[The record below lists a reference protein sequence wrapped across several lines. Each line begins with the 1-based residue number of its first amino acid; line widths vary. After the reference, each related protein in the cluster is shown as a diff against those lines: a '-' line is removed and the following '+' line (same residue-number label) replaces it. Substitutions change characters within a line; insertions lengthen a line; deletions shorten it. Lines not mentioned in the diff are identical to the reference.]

1 MKTDGLGRLAEA
13 CAGLF
18 EDYRTE
24 IGSVSMYSVQQY
36 YRFSKR
42 WYFDIED
49 ILVKAGVP
57 DSGLA
62 EFRATQLATLN
73 AIASLSAHKKAI
85 EEQEKQMK
93 AASGLSMFLPNADP
107 TEALW
112 DFYRGLS
119 WNQATG
125 LIE

>member
-1 MKTDGLGRLAEA
+1 M
-13 CAGLF
+13 
-18 EDYRTE
+18 
-24 IGSVSMYSVQQY
+24 
-36 YRFSKR
+36 
-42 WYFDIED
+42 
-49 ILVKAGVP
+49 KAGVP

-62 EFRATQLATLN
+62 EFREA
-73 AIASLSAHKKAI
+73 LSSCVI
-85 EEQEKQMK
+85 YK
-93 AASGLSMFLPNADP
+93 AATPRFLSIDINTFSGLSMFLPNADP